1 MNQVIKFLTEARD
14 ELKKVV
20 WPTRR
25 EIAKLSAIVIT
36 VTVVIGFYLGGL
48 DALFSRG
55 VQYLI
60 NR

>member
-1 MNQVIKFLTEARD
+1 MNQVLKFLTEARD

-25 EIAKLSAIVIT
+25 EITKLSAIVIA
-36 VTVVIGFYLGGL
+36 VTIVIGFYLGGL